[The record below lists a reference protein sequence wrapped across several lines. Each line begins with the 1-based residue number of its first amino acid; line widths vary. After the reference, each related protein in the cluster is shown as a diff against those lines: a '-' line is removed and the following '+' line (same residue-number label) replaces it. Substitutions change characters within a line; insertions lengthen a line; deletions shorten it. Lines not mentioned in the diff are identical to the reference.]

1 MEKEREDCLCLLDEQ
16 VGNAGLERD
25 RKRERDGKEAVR
37 ENKN

>member
-1 MEKEREDCLCLLDEQ
+1 LFVFAGGKQ